1 MQDGRSKYRFGLG
14 ACWVALLGTT
24 VFLLFY
30 PITIGLVRLFLVV
43 SIPLLCLGASGLLW
57 RRKRLRLLPI
67 AALAAMLLLLVA
79 PGRTPDRD
87 RLRDRYVKCLRDYE
101 GVRYLWGGESGGGI
115 DCSGLVRRGL
125 VRASLSEGFR
135 TINPGL
141 LRYGLDIWWHDCSA
155 RALKDQ
161 YRDWT
166 RHVLAT
172 PSINQLQP
180 DQLAAGD
187 MAVTSDG
194 VHVLAYLGGGE
205 WIEADP
211 GLGKVIRAR
220 APVDGNPWFKTPVH
234 VLRWRELEAAADR

>member
-234 VLRWRELEAAADR
+234 VLRWRELEAVGDR